1 MCNIYWLFSSLFYTK
16 DQTSRISMQYESVC
30 GLLEGARTPSPSKIE
45 YNDAFHLP
53 GPIKPLSTKTVT
65 GQTKYQIVTG
75 LNCFLNLM
83 SCSHTFFNSPSL
95 FLCADMEENDMRRE
109 SYKSV

>member
-1 MCNIYWLFSSLFYTK
+1 MKQKNEEGECKHLSVFLENMCGEECAISIGCSRAFSTRKTRPREFLCIY
-16 DQTSRISMQYESVC
+16 ECVC

-83 SCSHTFFNSPSL
+83 SCSHTL
-95 FLCADMEENDMRRE
+95 F
-109 SYKSV
+109 